1 MVLIHNI
8 PPVNDILYSKAL
20 KSLNDIPRW
29 EIMSPVLW
37 GIQSIQCLKTKV
49 VAETTDWNQSTA

>member
-8 PPVNDILYSKAL
+8 PPVNDIVYSKAL

-29 EIMSPVLW
+29 EITPPILL
-37 GIQSIQCLKTKV
+37 GILSIQCLKTKV
-49 VAETTDWNQSTA
+49 VAETTDWN

>member
-8 PPVNDILYSKAL
+8 PPVNDIVYHKVW

-29 EIMSPVLW
+29 EITPPVLW
-37 GIQSIQCLKTKV
+37 GISSTLYLETKV
-49 VAETTDWNQSTA
+49 VAEATDWN